1 MNSQVQKST
10 INVNAI
16 EDEESSML
24 VPANEYQMK
33 SIEGRLNVIE
43 IEDSPEKVATTC

>member
-1 MNSQVQKST
+1 MNTQVQKST
-10 INVNAI
+10 IKVNAI

-24 VPANEYQMK
+24 VSGNEYQMK

-43 IEDSPEKVATTC
+43 IEDSPEKVSPSC